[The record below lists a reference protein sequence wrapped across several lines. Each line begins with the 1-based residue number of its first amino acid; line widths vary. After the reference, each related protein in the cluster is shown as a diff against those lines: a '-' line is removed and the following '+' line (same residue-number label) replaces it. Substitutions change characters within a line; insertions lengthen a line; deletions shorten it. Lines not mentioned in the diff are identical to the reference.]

1 MNLDFQVRRLS
12 LQLSGIVLTVG
23 FLQAFWKNSEICKKN
38 KIFELRL
45 ANNIQSCDFIRT
57 NHAFSRDTSGAENPA
72 IAIKIDG
79 KKNLTT
85 KNFYNKMN

>member
-1 MNLDFQVRRLS
+1 MVSFL
-12 LQLSGIVLTVG
+12 LSGFCKYFGRIRRYV
-23 FLQAFWKNSEICKKN
+23 KKN

>member
-1 MNLDFQVRRLS
+1 MNLDFQVRWLS
-12 LQLSGIVLTVG
+12 LQLSGIILTIR

-38 KIFELRL
+38 KIFKLRL
-45 ANNIQSCDFIRT
+45 ANHIQSCDFIRT
-57 NHAFSRDTSGAENPA
+57 NHAFSRDASDAKNPA
-72 IAIKIDG
+72 IAIKIDS